1 MNKDL
6 IAGTVMPL
14 VTGLTAVWFAFA
26 AASLTWT
33 ILEDGSSPQS
43 MGAVAVVVSQ
53 QSEESSVT
61 RLSDITQYHLFGREP
76 EGGKLQAS
84 KREVVTAPKTRL
96 NLVLRGLFAAENGAY
111 ALISTGKGEEQ
122 IYKVGMKV
130 NPSTKIDAIRVDS
143 VVLDR
148 GGRLEVLYL
157 EGADQPQKV
166 DKSQRGTQPMSRR
179 SGNIGFQNSRA
190 GVSGRKLGEQ
200 RARLLK
206 NPQEAMRIAR
216 IQPVMKQGK
225 LSGYR
230 VNPGS
235 DPKLFNELGFKAG
248 DLVKEINGI
257 KVDDPTKIG
266 TLMTQLTS
274 ANQLS
279 VTVERRGRIE
289 NLFIEFNE

>member
-6 IAGTVMPL
+6 IAGTVTPL
-14 VTGLTAVWFAFA
+14 VTGLTAIWFAFA
-26 AASLTWT
+26 AAGLTWT

-43 MGAVAVVVSQ
+43 MGAVAIVVSQ

-61 RLSDITQYHLFGREP
+61 RLSDITQYHLFGREL

-84 KREVVTAPKTRL
+84 KREVVSAPKTRL
-96 NLVLRGLFAAENGAY
+96 NLILRGLFAAENGAF

-122 IYKVGMKV
+122 IYKVGMKI
-130 NPSTKIDAIRVDS
+130 NPSTTINAIRTDS

-157 EGADQPQKV
+157 EGAEQSQKTGRSQQPT
-166 DKSQRGTQPMSRR
+166 SSRLR
-179 SGNIGFQNSRA
+179 NSGFQNSRA

-230 VNPGS
+230 VNPGG

-274 ANQLS
+274 ANQLN

-289 NLFIEFNE
+289 NLLIEFN

>member
-84 KREVVTAPKTRL
+84 KREAVTAPKTRL